1 MRSLICL
8 EGKCCPGLQWRDSG
22 AGHRI
27 CLPSPTS
34 KPEIMSGFALT
45 IVLMAAFLH
54 ASWNAVVKAATDR
67 AVVLAA
73 VSATHATVGLTLILM
88 STPPAP
94 ASWIYIFLSTVI
106 HFGYYVFLFQAYR
119 FGDLSQVYPIS
130 RGLAPALV
138 ALGAYVMIGEVLPP
152 MGWVGLGAITFGIG
166 LLAFQRGA
174 SRTDPRAVAAAAFN
188 GVLIASYSVVDGI
201 GVRLSGSPFGYM
213 GWLFLLELP
222 VTFFVLYRRRNAFHT
237 IDRKSLLLG
246 LIGGLGAV
254 TAYGLVIYA
263 KTIAPLGAVSAVR
276 ESSVIIAALIGL
288 FIFHERPWPVRIVS
302 AVIVAGGVIALAA
315 SG

>member
-1 MRSLICL
+1 
-8 EGKCCPGLQWRDSG
+8 
-22 AGHRI
+22 
-27 CLPSPTS
+27 
-34 KPEIMSGFALT
+34 MSGFALT
-45 IVLMAAFLH
+45 IVLAAAFLH
-54 ASWNAVVKAATDR
+54 ASWNAVVKAANDR

-73 VSATHATVGLTLILM
+73 VSATHATVGLMLVLT
-88 STPPAP
+88 SVPPAP

-106 HFGYYVFLFQAYR
+106 HFGYYVFLFQSYR
-119 FGDLSQVYPIS
+119 LGDLSQVYPIS

-138 ALGAYVMIGEVLPP
+138 AFGAYVMIGEVLPP
-152 MGWVGLGAITFGIG
+152 LGWAGLGLITFGIG
-166 LLAFQRGA
+166 LLAFQRRGH
-174 SRTDPRAVAAAAFN
+174 TDPRAVAAAAFN

-213 GWLFLLELP
+213 GWLFLLEIP

-276 ESSVIIAALIGL
+276 ESSVIIASLIGL
-288 FIFHERPWPVRIVS
+288 FIFHERPWPIRIVS
-302 AVIVAGGVIALAA
+302 AVIVATGVIILAY
-315 SG
+315 SD